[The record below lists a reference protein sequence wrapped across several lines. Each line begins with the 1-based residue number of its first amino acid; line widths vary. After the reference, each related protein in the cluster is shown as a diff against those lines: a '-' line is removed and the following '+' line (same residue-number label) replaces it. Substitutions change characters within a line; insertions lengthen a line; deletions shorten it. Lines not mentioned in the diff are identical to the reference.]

1 GVGDSLNSVLDSGDI
16 GAVDVRGV
24 PIPEADLRGEGYP
37 AATQAWAERNG
48 CEGEGD
54 DVDVT
59 DTVIRRTWEC
69 PEGAEVEFWIVE
81 GGGHTWP
88 GSEFS
93 ASLERVMASTDL
105 SISANEEM
113 WAFFQRFALPAT

>member
-1 GVGDSLNSVLDSGDI
+1 M
-16 GAVDVRGV
+16 
-24 PIPEADLRGEGYP
+24 
-37 AATQAWAERNG
+37 
-48 CEGEGD
+48 
-54 DVDVT
+54 
-59 DTVIRRTWEC
+59 
-69 PEGAEVEFWIVE
+69 EFWIVE